1 MGRAGLKR
9 HLEASLASEPVDA
22 APNEI
27 ARLPG
32 HAVRRQLLRLVCRPE
47 GLRRWRAVTALGR
60 AVDDLADDDFEAAR
74 EFVRRLLWGL
84 NEESGT
90 VGFGLPESLG
100 EILAVNE
107 RLAAEYLPLF
117 LSYLGPGENFLEFEP
132 LQRGVLWGL
141 GRLVRARPGLI
152 DREDVTRRVAPLLS
166 SPDPEVRG
174 LAVWALGALAPG
186 TALGARQALAGDQ
199 APVSLYDGRRLIQTT
214 VGDLARGASA
224 GSPD

>member
-1 MGRAGLKR
+1 V
-9 HLEASLASEPVDA
+9 EALLASEDVDA
-22 APNEI
+22 ALNEI

-32 HAVRRQLLRLVCRPE
+32 QAVRRHLLRLVCRPE

-60 AVDDLADDDFEAAR
+60 AVDDLAGEDFEAAR

-107 RLAAEYLPLF
+107 GLAAEYLPLF

-152 DREDVTRRVAPLLS
+152 DREDVARRVVPLLS
-166 SPDPEVRG
+166 GPDPGVRG
-174 LAVWALGALAPG
+174 LAAWALGALAPEVAPS
-186 TALGARQALAGDQ
+186 ALQALADDES
-199 APVSLYDGRRLIQTT
+199 PVSLYDGRRLIQTT
-214 VGDLARGASA
+214 VGDLARDASP
-224 GSPD
+224 GSTD